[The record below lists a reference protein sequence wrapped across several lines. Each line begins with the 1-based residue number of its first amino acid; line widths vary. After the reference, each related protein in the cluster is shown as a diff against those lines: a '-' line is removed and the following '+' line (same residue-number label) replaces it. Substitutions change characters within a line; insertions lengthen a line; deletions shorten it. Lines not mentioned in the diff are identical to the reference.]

1 MLFVRND
8 ATTDETAKSY
18 EAALTAVNAV
28 VDAADTA
35 LPGKR
40 QGEVASVKAAR
51 DRFAAGYRRGVDEK
65 NDVLRKASARA
76 MGDLARFARDSL
88 LDANG
93 AVKRSLLADLIDNF
107 ARASDEAQKKA
118 KSYLLPL
125 AIGGAAVAALVLAL
139 AIGGRK

>member
-8 ATTDETAKSY
+8 ATDETARSY
-18 EAALTAVNAV
+18 EAALSAVNAV

-40 QGEVASVKAAR
+40 QGETRAIKEAR

-65 NDVLRKASARA
+65 NAALRKVAARA

-93 AVKRSLLADLIDNF
+93 SVKRSLLDDLIDNF
-107 ARASDEAQKKA
+107 VRASDDAKKRA